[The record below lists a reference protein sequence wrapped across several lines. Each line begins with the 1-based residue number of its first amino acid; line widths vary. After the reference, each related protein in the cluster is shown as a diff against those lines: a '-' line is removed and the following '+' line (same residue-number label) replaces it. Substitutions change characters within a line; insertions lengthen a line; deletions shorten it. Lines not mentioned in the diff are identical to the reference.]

1 MSYLL
6 CTYIHENLK
15 LKWFFGARRQAN
27 TNKLKTVSYS
37 KSPANV
43 HSAKMVAPERV
54 MPPSRTSWVRFRRP
68 RRQEQPRAQTKNRRN
83 QRPSGVMRARQ
94 PAAAMIWLPL
104 LAGSGLCAP
113 PAALAQGCRQCSDV
127 PSVNLRKRG
136 LSCESATNA
145 LAQRCNRNSAWIAGR
160 FCEYSCYVAG
170 RAYGG
175 TACCEGGATTGTD
188 VWAARPNKPPLNQEQ
203 LNGSAPMDPGFQA
216 DPEYIFSIISATAE
230 KIAAETGVQQT
241 SAGVCSETCSADFVS
256 GCMPYQCSQSMT
268 SIAAWS
274 TCRLEIDT
282 GVGPLATKAGCA
294 LRCADSR
301 AMALARISGCDGAN
315 QRPGQKGPPDA
326 APLPP
331 GTAAQVG
338 GGNGKNNAKGE
349 KSSTQAGPSAA
360 AQDESA
366 QWALAQ
372 WAAAQEAAGQKAAAQ
387 LAKENK
393 DKGEKD
399 KGEKGAAPVAPT
411 FPQAG
416 SSPAATANACSET
429 CSADFVSGCMPYQ
442 CGQGMTSVAAWTT
455 CRLEIDTGVG
465 PLVTKAGCALRCADS
480 TAMARARNCGCDAGC
495 QQPGQQGSF
504 AAPKPSGTAAQV
516 GGGNDKNNAK
526 GEKSATQAGGA
537 GQVGGGNDK
546 NNAKGDNNSFVNGDA
561 AVAQQSTVA
570 AGAQPVGTLG
580 RAEIIMDWNFPFG
593 QSELEP
599 ISARVG
605 DTIVFEWSGPIS
617 HSVAIINPNRS
628 CDFENSAE
636 LGVESPV
643 RYTIQAEDVGV
654 LRFACS
660 VPGHCRAGMVLSVSV
675 VAQAPYESLQFLELD
690 STEFVTVD
698 TSTSSSSLRSSRL
711 DGNIFASATQA
722 AESSGRRIAAPGAGT
737 GAALAVALIYATWL
751 CS

>member
-6 CTYIHENLK
+6 CTFIHENLK

-203 LNGSAPMDPGFQA
+203 LNGSAPMDLGFQA

-294 LRCADSR
+294 LRCADS
-301 AMALARISGCDGAN
+301 
-315 QRPGQKGPPDA
+315 
-326 APLPP
+326 
-331 GTAAQVG
+331 
-338 GGNGKNNAKGE
+338 
-349 KSSTQAGPSAA
+349 
-360 AQDESA
+360 
-366 QWALAQ
+366 
-372 WAAAQEAAGQKAAAQ
+372 
-387 LAKENK
+387 
-393 DKGEKD
+393 
-399 KGEKGAAPVAPT
+399 
-411 FPQAG
+411 
-416 SSPAATANACSET
+416 
-429 CSADFVSGCMPYQ
+429 
-442 CGQGMTSVAAWTT
+442 
-455 CRLEIDTGVG
+455 
-465 PLVTKAGCALRCADS
+465 

-516 GGGNDKNNAK
+516 GGGNGKNNAK